1 MITHLFF
8 SGGIFMSK
16 QNFKKS
22 VFLTM
27 AISAFLMAPISGVHA
42 TPTLDELN
50 NRLTTLEND
59 VNQTLPTIA
68 GKAKQVDLNNEI
80 QARTDKDNEL
90 EGKITNLTNNKSDKT
105 YVDTELGK
113 KVNATDFNQF
123 KNDTNATLTGLA
135 HDKAAKAYVD
145 DELAKKANT
154 DDVYKKAETYNQ
166 TEINDKL
173 NKKANS
179 ADVYKNSET
188 YSKDEVNAELAK
200 KADKTTVNALKSD
213 LENTKD
219 KLSDARTDIRY
230 LKQNKA
236 DKVETENALNTLTT
250 RIATEETNRK
260 ANERILHKNIDEVN
274 AELAKKADKTTV
286 NALKSDLENTK
297 DKLSDAR
304 TDIRYLKQNKADK
317 VETENALNT
326 LTTRIATEETN
337 RKANERILHKNIQ
350 DEISARES
358 ADHAL
363 SARITAEETVRAE
376 ADARHD
382 RELQAATQNVSD
394 LQKEV
399 KNTTSMTAALAALK
413 PLTYNPEAPI
423 QIMAGY
429 GNYRGQ
435 SAAALGLAYYKNE
448 NNLLH
453 MGVSYAGNKDVA
465 ANAGI
470 TWRVGKGV
478 STTMTSDSEVTA
490 ELKAL
495 QKEVRACKDSE
506 KAQKEIIESMQKQIA
521 ELTRQLAAK

>member
-1 MITHLFF
+1 
-8 SGGIFMSK
+8 MSK

-80 QARTDKDNEL
+80 QARIDKDNEL

-154 DDVYKKAETYNQ
+154 DDVYKKTETYNQ

-173 NKKANS
+173 NEKANS
-179 ADVYKNSET
+179 ADVYKKTETYNQSEINDKLNEKANASDVYKKSET

-260 ANERILHKNIDEVN
+260 ANER
-274 AELAKKADKTTV
+274 T
-286 NALKSDLENTK
+286 
-297 DKLSDAR
+297 
-304 TDIRYLKQNKADK
+304 
-317 VETENALNT
+317 
-326 LTTRIATEETN
+326 
-337 RKANERILHKNIQ
+337 LHKNIQ
-350 DEISARES
+350 DEMNARES

>member
-1 MITHLFF
+1 
-8 SGGIFMSK
+8 MSK

-123 KNDTNATLTGLA
+123 KNDMNTALTGLA

-154 DDVYKKAETYNQ
+154 DDVYKKTETYNQ

-173 NKKANS
+173 NEKANS
-179 ADVYKNSET
+179 ADVYKKSET
-188 YSKDEVNAELAK
+188 YSKDEVN
-200 KADKTTVNALKSD
+200 T
-213 LENTKD
+213 
-219 KLSDARTDIRY
+219 
-230 LKQNKA
+230 
-236 DKVETENALNTLTT
+236 
-250 RIATEETNRK
+250 
-260 ANERILHKNIDEVN
+260 
-274 AELAKKADKTTV
+274 ELAKKADKTTV

>member
-50 NRLTTLEND
+50 NRLTTLDND

-179 ADVYKNSET
+179 ADVYKKSET
-188 YSKDEVNAELAK
+188 YSK
-200 KADKTTVNALKSD
+200 
-213 LENTKD
+213 
-219 KLSDARTDIRY
+219 
-230 LKQNKA
+230 
-236 DKVETENALNTLTT
+236 
-250 RIATEETNRK
+250 
-260 ANERILHKNIDEVN
+260 DEVN

>member
-1 MITHLFF
+1 
-8 SGGIFMSK
+8 MSK

-179 ADVYKNSET
+179 ADVYKKSET
-188 YSKDEVNAELAK
+188 YSK
-200 KADKTTVNALKSD
+200 
-213 LENTKD
+213 
-219 KLSDARTDIRY
+219 
-230 LKQNKA
+230 
-236 DKVETENALNTLTT
+236 
-250 RIATEETNRK
+250 
-260 ANERILHKNIDEVN
+260 DEVN

-506 KAQKEIIESMQKQIA
+506 EAQKEIIESMQKQIA

>member
-1 MITHLFF
+1 
-8 SGGIFMSK
+8 MSK

-113 KVNATDFNQF
+113 K
-123 KNDTNATLTGLA
+123 
-135 HDKAAKAYVD
+135 
-145 DELAKKANT
+145 ANT
-154 DDVYKKAETYNQ
+154 DDVYKKTETYNQ

-173 NKKANS
+173 NEKANS
-179 ADVYKNSET
+179 ADVYKKTETYNQSEINDKLNEKANASDVYKKSET

-260 ANERILHKNIDEVN
+260 ANERILHKNI
-274 AELAKKADKTTV
+274 
-286 NALKSDLENTK
+286 
-297 DKLSDAR
+297 
-304 TDIRYLKQNKADK
+304 
-317 VETENALNT
+317 
-326 LTTRIATEETN
+326 
-337 RKANERILHKNIQ
+337 Q
-350 DEISARES
+350 DEMNARES

>member
-1 MITHLFF
+1 
-8 SGGIFMSK
+8 MSK

-27 AISAFLMAPISGVHA
+27 AISAVLMAPISGVHA

-123 KNDTNATLTGLA
+123 KNDTNAALTGLA

-154 DDVYKKAETYNQ
+154 DDVYKKTETYNQ

-173 NKKANS
+173 NEKANS
-179 ADVYKNSET
+179 ADVYKKTETYNQSEINDKLNEKANASDVYKKSET
-188 YSKDEVNAELAK
+188 YSKN
-200 KADKTTVNALKSD
+200 
-213 LENTKD
+213 
-219 KLSDARTDIRY
+219 
-230 LKQNKA
+230 
-236 DKVETENALNTLTT
+236 
-250 RIATEETNRK
+250 
-260 ANERILHKNIDEVN
+260 EVN

>member
-173 NKKANS
+173 NEKANS
-179 ADVYKNSET
+179 ADVYKKTETYNQTEINDKLNEKANSADVYKKSET
-188 YSKDEVNAELAK
+188 YSK
-200 KADKTTVNALKSD
+200 
-213 LENTKD
+213 
-219 KLSDARTDIRY
+219 
-230 LKQNKA
+230 
-236 DKVETENALNTLTT
+236 
-250 RIATEETNRK
+250 
-260 ANERILHKNIDEVN
+260 DEVN

>member
-1 MITHLFF
+1 
-8 SGGIFMSK
+8 MSK

-80 QARTDKDNEL
+80 QARIDKDNEL

-154 DDVYKKAETYNQ
+154 DDVYKKTETYNQ

-173 NKKANS
+173 NEKANS
-179 ADVYKNSET
+179 ADVYKKTETYNQSEINDKLNEKANASDVYKKSET
-188 YSKDEVNAELAK
+188 YSK
-200 KADKTTVNALKSD
+200 
-213 LENTKD
+213 
-219 KLSDARTDIRY
+219 
-230 LKQNKA
+230 
-236 DKVETENALNTLTT
+236 
-250 RIATEETNRK
+250 
-260 ANERILHKNIDEVN
+260 DEVN

-435 SAAALGLAYYKNE
+435 SATALGIAYYKNE

>member
-1 MITHLFF
+1 
-8 SGGIFMSK
+8 MSK

-179 ADVYKNSET
+179 ADVYKKSET
-188 YSKDEVNAELAK
+188 YSK
-200 KADKTTVNALKSD
+200 
-213 LENTKD
+213 
-219 KLSDARTDIRY
+219 
-230 LKQNKA
+230 
-236 DKVETENALNTLTT
+236 
-250 RIATEETNRK
+250 
-260 ANERILHKNIDEVN
+260 DEVN

-429 GNYRGQ
+429 GNYRGK
-435 SAAALGLAYYKNE
+435 SATALGLAYYKNE
-448 NNLLH
+448 NNLFH
-453 MGVSYAGNKDVA
+453 MGVSYAGNKNVA
-465 ANAGI
+465 ANAGV
-470 TWRVGKGV
+470 TWSIGSGV
-478 STTMTSDSEVTA
+478 SRSMHTDAVTNA
-490 ELKAL
+490 ELMAL
-495 QKEVRACKDSE
+495 QNKVHQFEERDQMQQE
-506 KAQKEIIESMQKQIA
+506 MIESMQKQIA
-521 ELTRQLAAK
+521 ELTEMMMMNK

>member
-50 NRLTTLEND
+50 NRLTTLENN

-179 ADVYKNSET
+179 ADVYKKSET
-188 YSKDEVNAELAK
+188 YSK
-200 KADKTTVNALKSD
+200 
-213 LENTKD
+213 
-219 KLSDARTDIRY
+219 
-230 LKQNKA
+230 
-236 DKVETENALNTLTT
+236 
-250 RIATEETNRK
+250 
-260 ANERILHKNIDEVN
+260 DEVN

>member
-179 ADVYKNSET
+179 ADVYKKSET
-188 YSKDEVNAELAK
+188 YSK
-200 KADKTTVNALKSD
+200 
-213 LENTKD
+213 
-219 KLSDARTDIRY
+219 
-230 LKQNKA
+230 
-236 DKVETENALNTLTT
+236 
-250 RIATEETNRK
+250 
-260 ANERILHKNIDEVN
+260 DEVN

-506 KAQKEIIESMQKQIA
+506 EAQKEIIESMQKQIA

>member
-1 MITHLFF
+1 
-8 SGGIFMSK
+8 MSK

-50 NRLTTLEND
+50 NRLTTLDND

-179 ADVYKNSET
+179 ADVYKKSET
-188 YSKDEVNAELAK
+188 YSK
-200 KADKTTVNALKSD
+200 
-213 LENTKD
+213 
-219 KLSDARTDIRY
+219 
-230 LKQNKA
+230 
-236 DKVETENALNTLTT
+236 
-250 RIATEETNRK
+250 
-260 ANERILHKNIDEVN
+260 DEVN

>member
-179 ADVYKNSET
+179 ADVYKKSET
-188 YSKDEVNAELAK
+188 YSK
-200 KADKTTVNALKSD
+200 
-213 LENTKD
+213 
-219 KLSDARTDIRY
+219 
-230 LKQNKA
+230 
-236 DKVETENALNTLTT
+236 
-250 RIATEETNRK
+250 
-260 ANERILHKNIDEVN
+260 DEVN

-382 RELQAATQNVSD
+382 RELQAAAQNVSD

-429 GNYRGQ
+429 GNYRGK
-435 SAAALGLAYYKNE
+435 SATALGLAYYKNE
-448 NNLLH
+448 NNLFH
-453 MGVSYAGNKDVA
+453 MGVSYSGNKNVA
-465 ANAGI
+465 ANAGV
-470 TWRVGKGV
+470 TWSIGSGV
-478 STTMTSDSEVTA
+478 SRSMHTDAVTNA
-490 ELKAL
+490 ELMAL
-495 QKEVRACKDSE
+495 QNKVHQFEERDQMQQE
-506 KAQKEIIESMQKQIA
+506 MIESMQKQIA
-521 ELTRQLAAK
+521 ELTEMMMMNK

>member
-68 GKAKQVDLNNEI
+68 GKAKQVDSNNEI

-179 ADVYKNSET
+179 ADVYKKSET
-188 YSKDEVNAELAK
+188 YSK
-200 KADKTTVNALKSD
+200 
-213 LENTKD
+213 
-219 KLSDARTDIRY
+219 
-230 LKQNKA
+230 
-236 DKVETENALNTLTT
+236 
-250 RIATEETNRK
+250 
-260 ANERILHKNIDEVN
+260 DEVN

-429 GNYRGQ
+429 GNYRGK
-435 SAAALGLAYYKNE
+435 SATALGLAYYKNE
-448 NNLLH
+448 NNLFH
-453 MGVSYAGNKDVA
+453 MGVSYAGNKNVA
-465 ANAGI
+465 ANAGV
-470 TWRVGKGV
+470 TWSIGSGV
-478 STTMTSDSEVTA
+478 SRSMHTDAVTNA
-490 ELKAL
+490 ELMAL
-495 QKEVRACKDSE
+495 QNKVHQFEERDQMQQE
-506 KAQKEIIESMQKQIA
+506 MIESMQKQIA
-521 ELTRQLAAK
+521 ELTEMMMMNK

>member
-1 MITHLFF
+1 
-8 SGGIFMSK
+8 
-16 QNFKKS
+16 
-22 VFLTM
+22 M

-179 ADVYKNSET
+179 ADVYKKSET
-188 YSKDEVNAELAK
+188 YSK
-200 KADKTTVNALKSD
+200 
-213 LENTKD
+213 
-219 KLSDARTDIRY
+219 
-230 LKQNKA
+230 
-236 DKVETENALNTLTT
+236 
-250 RIATEETNRK
+250 
-260 ANERILHKNIDEVN
+260 DEVN

-429 GNYRGQ
+429 DNYRGQ

>member
-1 MITHLFF
+1 
-8 SGGIFMSK
+8 MSK

-27 AISAFLMAPISGVHA
+27 AISAVLMAPISGVHA

-50 NRLTTLEND
+50 NRLTTLENN

-113 KVNATDFNQF
+113 K
-123 KNDTNATLTGLA
+123 
-135 HDKAAKAYVD
+135 
-145 DELAKKANT
+145 ANT

-166 TEINDKL
+166 SEINDKL
-173 NKKANS
+173 NEKANT
-179 ADVYKNSET
+179 ADVYKKTET
-188 YSKDEVNAELAK
+188 YSKN
-200 KADKTTVNALKSD
+200 
-213 LENTKD
+213 
-219 KLSDARTDIRY
+219 
-230 LKQNKA
+230 
-236 DKVETENALNTLTT
+236 
-250 RIATEETNRK
+250 
-260 ANERILHKNIDEVN
+260 EVN

>member
-27 AISAFLMAPISGVHA
+27 AISVFLMAPISGVHA

-179 ADVYKNSET
+179 ADVYKKSET
-188 YSKDEVNAELAK
+188 YSK
-200 KADKTTVNALKSD
+200 
-213 LENTKD
+213 
-219 KLSDARTDIRY
+219 
-230 LKQNKA
+230 
-236 DKVETENALNTLTT
+236 
-250 RIATEETNRK
+250 
-260 ANERILHKNIDEVN
+260 DEVN

>member
-1 MITHLFF
+1 
-8 SGGIFMSK
+8 MSK

-123 KNDTNATLTGLA
+123 KNDMNTALTGLA

-154 DDVYKKAETYNQ
+154 DDVYKKTETYNQ

-173 NKKANS
+173 NEKANS
-179 ADVYKNSET
+179 ADVYKKTETYNQSEINDKLNEKANASDVYKKSET

-260 ANERILHKNIDEVN
+260 ANER
-274 AELAKKADKTTV
+274 T
-286 NALKSDLENTK
+286 
-297 DKLSDAR
+297 
-304 TDIRYLKQNKADK
+304 
-317 VETENALNT
+317 
-326 LTTRIATEETN
+326 
-337 RKANERILHKNIQ
+337 LHKNIQ
-350 DEISARES
+350 DEMNARES

-363 SARITAEETVRAE
+363 SARITAEENVRAE

-382 RELQAATQNVSD
+382 RELQAATQTVSD

>member
-179 ADVYKNSET
+179 ADVYKKSET

-213 LENTKD
+213 LED
-219 KLSDARTDIRY
+219 
-230 LKQNKA
+230 
-236 DKVETENALNTLTT
+236 
-250 RIATEETNRK
+250 
-260 ANERILHKNIDEVN
+260 
-274 AELAKKADKTTV
+274 
-286 NALKSDLENTK
+286 TK

>member
-1 MITHLFF
+1 
-8 SGGIFMSK
+8 MSK

-123 KNDTNATLTGLA
+123 KNDMNTALTGLA

-154 DDVYKKAETYNQ
+154 DDVYKKTETYNQ

-173 NKKANS
+173 NEKANS
-179 ADVYKNSET
+179 ADVYKKTETYNQSEINDKVNEKANASDVYKKSET

-260 ANERILHKNIDEVN
+260 ANER
-274 AELAKKADKTTV
+274 T
-286 NALKSDLENTK
+286 
-297 DKLSDAR
+297 
-304 TDIRYLKQNKADK
+304 
-317 VETENALNT
+317 
-326 LTTRIATEETN
+326 
-337 RKANERILHKNIQ
+337 LHKNIQ
-350 DEISARES
+350 DEMNARES

-363 SARITAEETVRAE
+363 SARITAEENVRAE

>member
-179 ADVYKNSET
+179 ADVYKKSET
-188 YSKDEVNAELAK
+188 YSK
-200 KADKTTVNALKSD
+200 
-213 LENTKD
+213 
-219 KLSDARTDIRY
+219 
-230 LKQNKA
+230 
-236 DKVETENALNTLTT
+236 
-250 RIATEETNRK
+250 
-260 ANERILHKNIDEVN
+260 DEVN

-363 SARITAEETVRAE
+363 SARITAEETVRAK

>member
-1 MITHLFF
+1 
-8 SGGIFMSK
+8 MSK

-154 DDVYKKAETYNQ
+154 DDVYKKTETYNQ

-173 NKKANS
+173 NEKANAS
-179 ADVYKNSET
+179 DVYKKSET

-260 ANERILHKNIDEVN
+260 ANER
-274 AELAKKADKTTV
+274 T
-286 NALKSDLENTK
+286 
-297 DKLSDAR
+297 
-304 TDIRYLKQNKADK
+304 
-317 VETENALNT
+317 
-326 LTTRIATEETN
+326 
-337 RKANERILHKNIQ
+337 LHKNIQ
-350 DEISARES
+350 DEMNARES

>member
-1 MITHLFF
+1 
-8 SGGIFMSK
+8 MSK

-154 DDVYKKAETYNQ
+154 DDVYKKAETY
-166 TEINDKL
+166 
-173 NKKANS
+173 
-179 ADVYKNSET
+179 
-188 YSKDEVNAELAK
+188 SK
-200 KADKTTVNALKSD
+200 
-213 LENTKD
+213 
-219 KLSDARTDIRY
+219 
-230 LKQNKA
+230 
-236 DKVETENALNTLTT
+236 
-250 RIATEETNRK
+250 
-260 ANERILHKNIDEVN
+260 DEVN

>member
-1 MITHLFF
+1 
-8 SGGIFMSK
+8 MSK

-123 KNDTNATLTGLA
+123 KNDMNTALTGLA

-154 DDVYKKAETYNQ
+154 DDVYKKTETYNQ

-173 NKKANS
+173 NEKANS
-179 ADVYKNSET
+179 ADVYKKTETYNQSEINDKLNEKANASDVYKKSET

-260 ANERILHKNIDEVN
+260 ANER
-274 AELAKKADKTTV
+274 T
-286 NALKSDLENTK
+286 
-297 DKLSDAR
+297 
-304 TDIRYLKQNKADK
+304 
-317 VETENALNT
+317 
-326 LTTRIATEETN
+326 
-337 RKANERILHKNIQ
+337 LHKNIQ
-350 DEISARES
+350 DEMNARES

-363 SARITAEETVRAE
+363 SARITAEENVRAE

>member
-1 MITHLFF
+1 
-8 SGGIFMSK
+8 MSK

-179 ADVYKNSET
+179 ADVYKKSET
-188 YSKDEVNAELAK
+188 YSK
-200 KADKTTVNALKSD
+200 
-213 LENTKD
+213 
-219 KLSDARTDIRY
+219 
-230 LKQNKA
+230 
-236 DKVETENALNTLTT
+236 
-250 RIATEETNRK
+250 
-260 ANERILHKNIDEVN
+260 DEVN

-429 GNYRGQ
+429 GNYRGK
-435 SAAALGLAYYKNE
+435 SATALGLAYYKNE
-448 NNLLH
+448 NNLFH
-453 MGVSYAGNKDVA
+453 MGVSYAGNKNVA
-465 ANAGI
+465 AHAGV
-470 TWRVGKGV
+470 TWSIGSGV
-478 STTMTSDSEVTA
+478 SRSMHTDAVTNA
-490 ELKAL
+490 ELMAL
-495 QKEVRACKDSE
+495 QNKVHQFEERDQMQQE
-506 KAQKEIIESMQKQIA
+506 MIESMQKQIA
-521 ELTRQLAAK
+521 ELTEMMMMNK

>member
-1 MITHLFF
+1 
-8 SGGIFMSK
+8 MSK

-105 YVDTELGK
+105 YVDTEFGK

-179 ADVYKNSET
+179 ADVYKKSET
-188 YSKDEVNAELAK
+188 YSK
-200 KADKTTVNALKSD
+200 
-213 LENTKD
+213 
-219 KLSDARTDIRY
+219 
-230 LKQNKA
+230 
-236 DKVETENALNTLTT
+236 
-250 RIATEETNRK
+250 
-260 ANERILHKNIDEVN
+260 DEVN

>member
-1 MITHLFF
+1 
-8 SGGIFMSK
+8 
-16 QNFKKS
+16 
-22 VFLTM
+22 M

-179 ADVYKNSET
+179 ADVYKKSET
-188 YSKDEVNAELAK
+188 YSK
-200 KADKTTVNALKSD
+200 
-213 LENTKD
+213 
-219 KLSDARTDIRY
+219 
-230 LKQNKA
+230 
-236 DKVETENALNTLTT
+236 
-250 RIATEETNRK
+250 
-260 ANERILHKNIDEVN
+260 DEVN

>member
-1 MITHLFF
+1 
-8 SGGIFMSK
+8 MSK

-179 ADVYKNSET
+179 ADVYKKSET
-188 YSKDEVNAELAK
+188 YSK
-200 KADKTTVNALKSD
+200 
-213 LENTKD
+213 
-219 KLSDARTDIRY
+219 
-230 LKQNKA
+230 
-236 DKVETENALNTLTT
+236 
-250 RIATEETNRK
+250 
-260 ANERILHKNIDEVN
+260 DEVN

>member
-179 ADVYKNSET
+179 ADVYKKSET

-260 ANERILHKNIDEVN
+260 ANERILHKNI
-274 AELAKKADKTTV
+274 
-286 NALKSDLENTK
+286 
-297 DKLSDAR
+297 
-304 TDIRYLKQNKADK
+304 
-317 VETENALNT
+317 
-326 LTTRIATEETN
+326 
-337 RKANERILHKNIQ
+337 Q
-350 DEISARES
+350 DEMNARES

>member
-1 MITHLFF
+1 MSYSFIF

-113 KVNATDFNQF
+113 K
-123 KNDTNATLTGLA
+123 
-135 HDKAAKAYVD
+135 
-145 DELAKKANT
+145 ANT
-154 DDVYKKAETYNQ
+154 DDVYKKTETYNQ

-173 NKKANS
+173 NEKANS
-179 ADVYKNSET
+179 ADVYKKTETYNQSEINDKLNEKANASDVYKKSET

-260 ANERILHKNIDEVN
+260 ANERILHKNI
-274 AELAKKADKTTV
+274 
-286 NALKSDLENTK
+286 
-297 DKLSDAR
+297 
-304 TDIRYLKQNKADK
+304 
-317 VETENALNT
+317 
-326 LTTRIATEETN
+326 
-337 RKANERILHKNIQ
+337 Q
-350 DEISARES
+350 DEMNARES

>member
-179 ADVYKNSET
+179 ADVYKKSET
-188 YSKDEVNAELAK
+188 YSK
-200 KADKTTVNALKSD
+200 
-213 LENTKD
+213 
-219 KLSDARTDIRY
+219 
-230 LKQNKA
+230 
-236 DKVETENALNTLTT
+236 
-250 RIATEETNRK
+250 
-260 ANERILHKNIDEVN
+260 DEVN

-429 GNYRGQ
+429 GNYRGK
-435 SAAALGLAYYKNE
+435 SATALGLAYYKNE
-448 NNLLH
+448 NNLFH
-453 MGVSYAGNKDVA
+453 MGVSYAGNKNVA
-465 ANAGI
+465 ANAGV
-470 TWRVGKGV
+470 TWSIGSGV
-478 STTMTSDSEVTA
+478 SRSMHTDAVTNA
-490 ELKAL
+490 ELMAL
-495 QKEVRACKDSE
+495 QNKVHQFEERDQMQQE
-506 KAQKEIIESMQKQIA
+506 MIESMQKQIA
-521 ELTRQLAAK
+521 ELTEMMMMNK

>member
-179 ADVYKNSET
+179 ADVYKKSET
-188 YSKDEVNAELAK
+188 YSK
-200 KADKTTVNALKSD
+200 
-213 LENTKD
+213 
-219 KLSDARTDIRY
+219 
-230 LKQNKA
+230 
-236 DKVETENALNTLTT
+236 
-250 RIATEETNRK
+250 
-260 ANERILHKNIDEVN
+260 DEVN

>member
-1 MITHLFF
+1 
-8 SGGIFMSK
+8 MSK

-179 ADVYKNSET
+179 ADVYKKSET

-236 DKVETENALNTLTT
+236 DKVETEN
-250 RIATEETNRK
+250 
-260 ANERILHKNIDEVN
+260 V
-274 AELAKKADKTTV
+274 
-286 NALKSDLENTK
+286 
-297 DKLSDAR
+297 
-304 TDIRYLKQNKADK
+304 
-317 VETENALNT
+317 LNT

>member
-1 MITHLFF
+1 
-8 SGGIFMSK
+8 MSK

-179 ADVYKNSET
+179 ADVYKKSET
-188 YSKDEVNAELAK
+188 YSK
-200 KADKTTVNALKSD
+200 
-213 LENTKD
+213 
-219 KLSDARTDIRY
+219 
-230 LKQNKA
+230 
-236 DKVETENALNTLTT
+236 
-250 RIATEETNRK
+250 
-260 ANERILHKNIDEVN
+260 DEVN

-478 STTMTSDSEVTA
+478 STTTTSDSEVTA

>member
-1 MITHLFF
+1 
-8 SGGIFMSK
+8 
-16 QNFKKS
+16 
-22 VFLTM
+22 M

-80 QARTDKDNEL
+80 QARIDKDNEL

-154 DDVYKKAETYNQ
+154 DDVYKKTETYNQ

-173 NKKANS
+173 NEKANS
-179 ADVYKNSET
+179 ADVYKKTETYNQSEINDKLNEKANASDVYKKSET

-260 ANERILHKNIDEVN
+260 ANER
-274 AELAKKADKTTV
+274 T
-286 NALKSDLENTK
+286 
-297 DKLSDAR
+297 
-304 TDIRYLKQNKADK
+304 
-317 VETENALNT
+317 
-326 LTTRIATEETN
+326 
-337 RKANERILHKNIQ
+337 LHKNIQ
-350 DEISARES
+350 DEMNARES

>member
-1 MITHLFF
+1 
-8 SGGIFMSK
+8 MSK

-27 AISAFLMAPISGVHA
+27 AISAFLMAPIGGVHA

-123 KNDTNATLTGLA
+123 KNDMNTALTGLA

-154 DDVYKKAETYNQ
+154 DDVYKKTETYNQ

-179 ADVYKNSET
+179 ADVYKKSET
-188 YSKDEVNAELAK
+188 YSK
-200 KADKTTVNALKSD
+200 
-213 LENTKD
+213 
-219 KLSDARTDIRY
+219 
-230 LKQNKA
+230 
-236 DKVETENALNTLTT
+236 
-250 RIATEETNRK
+250 
-260 ANERILHKNIDEVN
+260 DEVN

>member
-154 DDVYKKAETYNQ
+154 DDVYKKAETY
-166 TEINDKL
+166 
-173 NKKANS
+173 
-179 ADVYKNSET
+179 
-188 YSKDEVNAELAK
+188 SK
-200 KADKTTVNALKSD
+200 
-213 LENTKD
+213 
-219 KLSDARTDIRY
+219 
-230 LKQNKA
+230 
-236 DKVETENALNTLTT
+236 
-250 RIATEETNRK
+250 
-260 ANERILHKNIDEVN
+260 DEVN

-435 SAAALGLAYYKNE
+435 SATALGLAYYKNE